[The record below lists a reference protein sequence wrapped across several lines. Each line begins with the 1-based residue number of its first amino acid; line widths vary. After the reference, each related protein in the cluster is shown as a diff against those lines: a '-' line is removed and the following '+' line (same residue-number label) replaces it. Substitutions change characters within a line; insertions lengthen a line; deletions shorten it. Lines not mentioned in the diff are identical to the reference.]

1 MLYWEGRKTSLKTK
15 KDYFQGESVKHT
27 YGKYGDCK
35 IKIWSIP
42 MVFDPDKLPHP
53 IHQHRDKK

>member
-15 KDYFQGESVKHT
+15 KDCFQGESVKHT
-27 YGKYGDCK
+27 YGKYGDYK

-53 IHQHRDKK
+53 IHQH